1 MNELINKITTG
12 DARELTKLIP
22 DESIDLIFTDPV
34 YDRIEDYE
42 WLAKEAYRILKPD
55 RACLVWCGIGYLPET
70 LDAMRTSELTYRWRL
85 ITRPVY
91 SKEFHG
97 RLCVMTQEC
106 LWFEKGTSKLRQ
118 SLFDFNYS
126 TKKGSYK
133 VNGSNWGKGTDTPI
147 RYVLA
152 LSDKNQLIFDP
163 FSGSGTTPAVCKIL
177 DRDCIAFEIDPETAN
192 LARERVLNTQPPLFV
207 LEPEQL
213 ELKG

>member
-118 SLFDFNYS
+118 SLLAQ
-126 TKKGSYK
+126 
-133 VNGSNWGKGTDTPI
+133 TP
-147 RYVLA
+147 
-152 LSDKNQLIFDP
+152 
-163 FSGSGTTPAVCKIL
+163 T
-177 DRDCIAFEIDPETAN
+177 
-192 LARERVLNTQPPLFV
+192 RERFRVAASVWINGCRT
-207 LEPEQL
+207 
-213 ELKG
+213 GD